1 MSSTDCTPQTV
12 AGSLAAAYYAVPRA
26 TQDLDVVIEAERS
39 GIDRVVHGLRIAGLY
54 VEQEAALEAQMVQ
67 GQFNA
72 IDPSSGW
79 KVDPIVRKDRE
90 YSQVEFGR
98 RRQVRLLDV
107 DVSIASLED
116 VLISKLE
123 WSEIGD
129 WALQRADVLPLLQRR
144 WGEINHS
151 YVATWVATLGL
162 QDAWDKVC
170 REVAPDRGGGA
181 G

>member
-1 MSSTDCTPQTV
+1 M
-12 AGSLAAAYYAVPRA
+12 
-26 TQDLDVVIEAERS
+26 
-39 GIDRVVHGLRIAGLY
+39 
-54 VEQEAALEAQMVQ
+54 EQEAALEAQKVQ

-98 RRQVRLLDV
+98 RQQVRLLDV
-107 DVSIASLED
+107 EVSIASLED

-129 WALQRADVLPLLQRR
+129 SALQRADVLQLLQRR
-144 WGEINHS
+144 WGEIDHS
-151 YVATWVATLGL
+151 YVETWVGTLGL
-162 QDAWDKVC
+162 EDAWDRVC
-170 REVAPDRGGGA
+170 REAAPDKDGGA
-181 G
+181 R